1 MTLYL
6 FDIAS
11 YQAGI
16 DLVKVRQA
24 GFTIAN
30 VKTSQGVGYTFKSAG
45 DYCRQAHALGM
56 GVSVFHWLDNSG
68 TGSAQAGACWKVLAP
83 IVAAVGPVALQIDC
97 EDSAKP
103 ATWAILRDFHNAMAD
118 HLGHRPYLYTGD
130 WWATA
135 TAERRGWNVA
145 GLTPW
150 LMAAPNNGYPGTY
163 PGDGAP
169 QWRAGYWGY
178 DALSLMQYAVGP
190 IAGAGGGDISKT
202 AIRDASVWPA
212 LTGGGG
218 SSLVADDY
226 GNYGKPKE
234 VADRTLAV
242 MLADLWGGES
252 LGHSPY
258 VPTAGSYRTQ
268 LLDRLD
274 KSVAKLLAAADAD
287 EVRDRAMQAAF
298 DGFVI
303 LVRQGGGNLD
313 VAPVVAAVRDTWTAA
328 TVRFDQLHGDLVAAQ
343 AREARLLSVLHAMGA
358 DLASLPD
365 GDEAPATA

>member
-16 DLVKVRQA
+16 DLVKVKQA

-30 VKTSQGVGYTFKSAG
+30 VKTSQGVGYTFGAAG

-68 TGSAQAGACWKVLAP
+68 TGAAQAGACWKVLAP

-97 EDSAKP
+97 EDTAKP
-103 ATWAILRDFHNAMAD
+103 ATWPILRDFHNAMAD
-118 HLGHRPYLYTGD
+118 HLGHRPYVYTGD

-135 TAERRGWNVA
+135 TTDRRGWNVA
-145 GLTPW
+145 GLTPY

-178 DALSLMQYAVGP
+178 DVLSLMQYAVSP
-190 IAGAGGGDISKT
+190 IAGAGGGQISKT
-202 AIRDASVWPA
+202 AIRDPAVWPA
-212 LTGGGG
+212 LTGG
-218 SSLVADDY
+218 STLMAE
-226 GNYGKPKE
+226 NYGRAPDPNDGGTTAMRAFELWLGEFEAKAAGYGTPSPRS
-234 VADRTLAV
+234 ARLARIE
-242 MLADLWGGES
+242 AS
-252 LGHSPY
+252 LTSL
-258 VPTAGSYRTQ
+258 Q
-268 LLDRLD
+268 
-274 KSVAKLLAAADAD
+274 AKADAD
-287 EVRDRAMQAAF
+287 EVRDRALQAAF
-298 DGFVI
+298 DGFVA
-303 LVRQGGGNLD
+303 LVQQGGGSLD
-313 VAPVVAAVRDTWTAA
+313 VAPVVAAVKDTWTAA
-328 TVRFDQLHGDLVAAQ
+328 AARFDQLHADLVAAQ

-358 DLASLPD
+358 DLASLPA
-365 GDEAPATA
+365 GDEAPTTA